1 MKQVDELIRGE
12 LAAIKSFD
20 AVLPKIKDTN
30 EKQKLS
36 EMRMDHVKAVDS
48 LKRFVRNFDEKNV
61 DTAGPWGA
69 FATAFAG
76 GASFFGDKVS
86 IKALKMGEEHGI
98 QEYREAIEDGS
109 IDPNLKRVIQTELL
123 PQQQQHLS
131 VINGYLQ

>member
-48 LKRFVRNFDEKNV
+48 LKRFVRNFDEKMLILPV
-61 DTAGPWGA
+61 HGA
-69 FATAFAG
+69 H
-76 GASFFGDKVS
+76 
-86 IKALKMGEEHGI
+86 L
-98 QEYREAIEDGS
+98 R
-109 IDPNLKRVIQTELL
+109 RLL
-123 PQQQQHLS
+123 QVVHHSSETKFRSRP
-131 VINGYLQ
+131 